1 MLRGQTPEEISY
13 ELFKNVPDEAFKGR
27 YAKGGL
33 ATALDT

>member
-13 ELFKNVPDEAFKGR
+13 ELFSNVPDEVLKGR

-33 ATALDT
+33 ATALDA

>member
-13 ELFKNVPDEAFKGR
+13 ELFKNVPDEALKGR

-33 ATALDT
+33 ATALDA